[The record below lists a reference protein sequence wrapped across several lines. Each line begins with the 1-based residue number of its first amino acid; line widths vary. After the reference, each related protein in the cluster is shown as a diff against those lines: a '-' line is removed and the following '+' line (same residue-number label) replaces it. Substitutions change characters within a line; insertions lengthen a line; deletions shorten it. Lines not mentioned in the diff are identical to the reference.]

1 MGEKMKVFSL
11 NRRLVAAMILAQLL
25 LAAALVIVGTSF
37 SRHYLLSAFD
47 TNLEGHALSVAALV
61 YYRDDGTPG
70 LLFDPA
76 KIPPSTHRVHK
87 DIYLVRSDRLN
98 FERHADGYSPELLNR
113 VPPQTRYW
121 NFKVNGEPYRGIILR
136 DVAILDTEPGEPLP
150 LPKLTVIYAAPTWDI
165 TEKMTALATS
175 IALTSL
181 GLLIPILFLAV
192 WSIQRALTPLTD
204 LAFKARSIS
213 VRNWQFEPSEQAKST
228 VELQPLIAAIETV
241 LADLRWAFTR
251 QREFMGDAAHEL
263 KTSLAIPKS
272 TLQSLLNKPRH
283 AEEYRRGLALMSQDC
298 ERLEALLNRMLRLAR
313 VEQWAADGIHRELD
327 LIDLAST
334 CELAIARMAEFAA
347 ARHIRITFSLSESV
361 LMRADPGDLE
371 LVWMN
376 LLENAVQYSPPGSS
390 VTVLLEAEDVTTTIS
405 ISDCGCGIP
414 DSDLSQ
420 IFNRFYRADRSRSRE
435 SGGFGLGLAM
445 AKSIVEA
452 YKGSIHAASKVGH
465 GTTISVRLPTLPTPR
480 KQNQRTVEPSM
491 EDHSS
496 V

>member
-1 MGEKMKVFSL
+1 MGEKMKAFSL
-11 NRRLVAAMILAQLL
+11 NRRLVAAMVLAQLL

-47 TNLEGHALSVAALV
+47 TNLEGRALSIAALV

-87 DIYLVRSDRLN
+87 DIYLVRSDRLG
-98 FERHADGYSPELLNR
+98 FERHADGYSPDIFTK

-121 NFKVNGEPYRGIILR
+121 NFKVNGEPYRAIILR
-136 DVAILDTEPGEPLP
+136 DVVILDTEQGEPLP

-165 TEKMTALATS
+165 TEKMTKLATS

-181 GLLIPILFLAV
+181 GLLIPILILAV

-272 TLQSLLNKPRH
+272 TLQSLLNKPRQ

-347 ARHIRITFSLSESV
+347 ARQIRITFSLSESV
-361 LMRADPGDLE
+361 LMHADPGDLE

-390 VTVLLEAEDVTTTIS
+390 VTVLLKAEEVTTTIS
-405 ISDCGCGIP
+405 VSDRGCGIP
-414 DSDLSQ
+414 DSDLPQ

-452 YKGSIHAASKVGH
+452 YKGSIHAVSKVGH
-465 GTTISVRLPTLPTPR
+465 GTTISVQLPTLPTLR
-480 KQNQRTVEPSM
+480 KQNQGAIEPSF
-491 EDHSS
+491 ENHSS

>member
-1 MGEKMKVFSL
+1 MKAFSL
-11 NRRLVAAMILAQLL
+11 NRRLVAVMVLSQLL

-47 TNLEGHALSVAALV
+47 TNLEGRALSIAALV

-70 LLFDPA
+70 LLFDA
-76 KIPPSTHRVHK
+76 TKIPPSTHRVHK
-87 DIYLVRSDRLN
+87 DLYLVQSDRLG
-98 FERHADGYSPELLNR
+98 FERHADGYTPALFSR
-113 VPPQTRYW
+113 VPPNTRYW
-121 NFKVNGEPYRGIILR
+121 NFEVNGEPYRAIILR
-136 DVAILDTEPGEPLP
+136 DVVILDTEAGEPLP
-150 LPKLTVIYAAPTWDI
+150 LPKLTVIYAAPTRDI

-181 GLLIPILFLAV
+181 GLLIPILILAV
-192 WSIQRALTPLTD
+192 WSIHRALTPLKD

-251 QREFMGDAAHEL
+251 QREFIGDAAHEL

-272 TLQSLLNKPRH
+272 TVQSLLNKPRQ
-283 AEEYRRGLALMSQDC
+283 AEEYRRGLALMSQDL
-298 ERLEALLNRMLRLAR
+298 ERLEALLSRMLRLAR
-313 VEQWAADGIHRELD
+313 VEQWTADGIHRELD
-327 LIDLAST
+327 VIDLAST
-334 CELAIARMAEFAA
+334 CELAIARMTEFAA
-347 ARHIRITFSLSESV
+347 ARNIRITFSMSESV

-376 LLENAVQYSPPGSS
+376 LLENAVQYSPPDSC
-390 VTVLLEAEDVTTTIS
+390 VTVVLKAEEVNTTVS
-405 ISDCGCGIP
+405 VSDCGCGIS
-414 DSDLSQ
+414 DSDLPQ
-420 IFNRFYRADRSRSRE
+420 IFNRFYRADPSRSRA

-445 AKSIVEA
+445 AKSLVEA
-452 YKGSIHAASKVGH
+452 YKGSIHAQSKVGH
-465 GTTISVRLPTLPTPR
+465 GTTISVQLPTLPIAK
-480 KQNQRTVEPSM
+480 KQNHGAIESSF
-491 EDHSS
+491 ESHSS